1 MKTLELETIELDV
14 LSQEELN
21 TVNGGIFQ
29 FIVAGAIYYYWDDIK
44 AGFNDGWRD
53 GHN

>member
-1 MKTLELETIELDV
+1 LTFEELETIE
-14 LSQEELN
+14 
-21 TVNGGIFQ
+21 GGSFLY
-29 FIVAGAIYYYWDDIK
+29 FIGYEIGQAWSDIK